1 MNDYKVNVNPACP
14 ERDDT
19 DNNRDPNGPRLAVI
33 AALVFVAVLAT
44 TNITGAV
51 LAAVLVPIVNALNQR

>member
-1 MNDYKVNVNPACP
+1 MNDSNVNVSPACP

-19 DNNRDPNGPRLAVI
+19 DNNSGSNGPRLAVI